1 MHYKK
6 KSKKMIALNESF
18 KCENCGKEVDPVIFG
33 GSYRNHCPQCL
44 YSKHLDTDTPG
55 DRKNQCKGLM
65 KPISSYTKKSGE
77 YVISHQCTVCGFIR
91 YNRIAGDDNF
101 DLVVR
106 LSTNPTHP
114 ASA

>member
-6 KSKKMIALNESF
+6 KSKKMIALNEAF
-18 KCENCGKEVDPVIFG
+18 TCENCSKEVQPIIFG
-33 GSYRNHCPQCL
+33 GSYRNHCPFCL
-44 YSKHLDTDTPG
+44 CSKHVDTDVPG

-65 KPISSYTKKSGE
+65 KAISSYTKKSGE
-77 YVISHQCTVCGFIR
+77 YVLSHQCTKCGFIR

-101 DLVVR
+101 DLVVQ
-106 LSTNPTHP
+106 LSNNPTHP